1 MDEKCRNCEYYVAS
15 DKTNAGQCRR
25 FPPVVYGD
33 VSNAGGIGETSP
45 STAWP
50 EVRAIDF
57 CGEFKTGK

>member
-1 MDEKCRNCEYYVAS
+1 MNEKCRNCEYYVAS